1 MALQYDP
8 SATLNAHGNALTSA
22 SLAANTAVSFTVD
35 FTSST
40 LGGFVQIWNTG
51 GGTVA
56 ATNGLQVQVFA
67 TADTTPNYDT
77 IPFGGVNFTIA
88 TVTSTA
94 ARQSFFLPTGKF
106 QVTLTNLDVTNAI
119 TVEATKAPVA

>member
-8 SATLNAHGNALTSA
+8 SVTFNAAYNMYA
-22 SLAANTAVSFTVD
+22 SNTLAAGANISNTVD
-35 FTSST
+35 FSSSL

-56 ATNGLQVQVFA
+56 ATNGCQVQVFA
-67 TADTTPNYDT
+67 TADTTPSYDT
-77 IPFGGVNFTIA
+77 VPFSGANFVIA

-94 ARQSFFLPTGKF
+94 ARQSIFLPTGKYSIN
-106 QVTLTNLDVTNAI
+106 LKNLDVTNAI
-119 TVEATKAPVA
+119 TVGITSAPVA